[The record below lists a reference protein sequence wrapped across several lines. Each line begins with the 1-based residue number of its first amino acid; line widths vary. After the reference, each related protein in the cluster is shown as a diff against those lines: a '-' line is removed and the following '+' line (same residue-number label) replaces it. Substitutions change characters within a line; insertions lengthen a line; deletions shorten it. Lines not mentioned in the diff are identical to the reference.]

1 VAGASQPQPRLTGI
15 QAKATLTW
23 ALRLKSE
30 ENGNMKKITFII
42 TTALC
47 LLLALKV
54 STANA
59 QTQKDPCA
67 NAQTQVEMNEC
78 QGREYK
84 KADAALNAVYKQ
96 LMAKIDTEGER
107 AALKAAQVAWIK
119 YRDADCEFV
128 SYLNK
133 GGTIY
138 PLVYSGCLTAR
149 TQERTKQLREVLKD
163 R

>member
-1 VAGASQPQPRLTGI
+1 LTGI

-23 ALRLKSE
+23 ALLLKSE
-30 ENGNMKKITFII
+30 ENEYMKKATFTITA
-42 TTALC
+42 ALC

-54 STANA
+54 SPTTA
-59 QTQKDPCA
+59 QTKKDPCA

-84 KADAALNAVYKQ
+84 KADAALNVVYKQ
-96 LMAKIDTEGER
+96 LMAKIDNEGER
-107 AALKAAQVAWIK
+107 AALKAAQQAWIK
-119 YRDADCEFV
+119 FRDADCEFE
-128 SYLNK
+128 SYQNK

-138 PLVYSGCLTAR
+138 PLVYSGCLTVL
-149 TQERTKQLREVLKD
+149 TQERSKRLRELLKD

>member
-1 VAGASQPQPRLTGI
+1 LTGI

-23 ALRLKSE
+23 ALLLKSE
-30 ENGNMKKITFII
+30 ENENMRKITFTI
-42 TTALC
+42 TVALC
-47 LLLALKV
+47 LLLALNG
-54 STANA
+54 AARA
-59 QTQKDPCA
+59 QTKKDPCA

-96 LMAKIDTEGER
+96 LMAKIDDEGER
-107 AALKAAQVAWIK
+107 TSLKAAQQAWIK
-119 YRDADCEFV
+119 YRDVDCEFE

-138 PLVYSGCLTAR
+138 PLVYSGCLTAL
-149 TQERTKQLREVLKD
+149 TQERTRHLRDLLNN